1 MQKIFSQEIRFKADD
16 GTDFP
21 DWEEK
26 KLGKI
31 TNKKSSNIS
40 ANQLDENNGCYKIYG
55 ATGYLKSIDFFTEK
69 EPFIS
74 IVKDGAGVGR
84 VLLCDS
90 ESSVLGTLDII
101 KNNENINL
109 YYVYCLLNRIK
120 FEKYIVGSTIPHI
133 YFKDYSSERVQ
144 VPCLAEQNKIAE
156 FLSSIDNKIEQT
168 NQQLTATKQFKKA
181 LLQQMFV

>member
-1 MQKIFSQEIRFKADD
+1 
-16 GTDFP
+16 
-21 DWEEK
+21 
-26 KLGKI
+26 
-31 TNKKSSNIS
+31 
-40 ANQLDENNGCYKIYG
+40 
-55 ATGYLKSIDFFTEK
+55 
-69 EPFIS
+69 
-74 IVKDGAGVGR
+74 
-84 VLLCDS
+84 
-90 ESSVLGTLDII
+90 
-101 KNNENINL
+101 
-109 YYVYCLLNRIK
+109 LLNRIK